1 MSVMKA
7 IDSFFQTQG
16 FMPHGMCLLW
26 KPAVLWTMI
35 IGNGII
41 ALSYFLIP
49 VALIYLIIK
58 RRDIGFKWIFVLFG
72 LFILACGVTH
82 VMSIVTLWNPMYG
95 LEALILLFT
104 GIISLLTAIL
114 LWPLLPV
121 LFKIPSPWQL
131 EKLNEALNQS
141 NKELDD
147 FAYIASHDLKEP
159 LRGINNFSSFLLE
172 DYHDKLDEEGK
183 EQLNTLKRL
192 SLRMEALIND
202 LLTYS
207 RAGRAELVY
216 QSCNLNEILDD
227 KLQLLDNYLKEN
239 NAKVIISKPLPTLI
253 CDKARVGEIFYNLIV
268 NAIKYNKSEERKV
281 TIDFREEKDNYI
293 FSIED
298 NGIGIASEHFD
309 NIFKIFKRLHG
320 RDEYGEGT
328 GLGLTLIK
336 KIIERHKGKIWL
348 SSQVD
353 KGTVFYFSIIK
364 ALKPGSE
371 AAISE
376 LLYGHNNG

>member
-1 MSVMKA
+1 MSVMEA
-7 IDSFFQTQG
+7 IDNFFQTQG

-26 KPAVLWTMI
+26 KPAILWTMV
-35 IGNGII
+35 IGNAVI
-41 ALSYFLIP
+41 ALSYFIIP
-49 VALIYLIIK
+49 VALIYLILK

-72 LFILACGVTH
+72 LFILACGLTH
-82 VMSIVTLWNPMYG
+82 VMSIVTLWKPMYG
-95 LEALILLFT
+95 LESLVLAFT

-114 LWPLLPV
+114 IWPLLPV

-131 EKLNEALNQS
+131 EKMNEALNQS

-159 LRGINNFSSFLLE
+159 LRGINNFASFLLE

-183 EQLNTLKRL
+183 EQLDTLKRL
-192 SLRMEALIND
+192 SQRMEALIND

-216 QSCNLNEILDD
+216 QPCNLNEIVEN
-227 KLQLLDNYLKEN
+227 KLQLLDSYLKEN
-239 NAKVIISKPLPTLI
+239 NANVMIKHPLPTI
-253 CDKARVGEIFYNLIV
+253 VCDKARVGEIFYNLMI
-268 NAIKYNKSEERKV
+268 NAIKYNNSEEKIV
-281 TIDFREEKDNYI
+281 IIDFKEENDHYV

-298 NGIGIASEHFD
+298 NGIGIAAEHFD

-320 RDEYGEGT
+320 RDEYGGGT

-348 SSQVD
+348 SSQVN
-353 KGTVFYFSIIK
+353 KGTVFYFSIVK
-364 ALKPGSE
+364 ALKPGNE
-371 AAISE
+371 AAITE
-376 LLYGHNNG
+376 LWDGTHHG